1 MTMNNVFEK
10 AIKEHIKE
18 RDEIFLKEYKGIKV
32 IRSKFVKNIVCHD
45 GTNLTMF
52 QVTCSIKAK
61 KWENNRVLFQVNIYD
76 TNGEYAENPIGVYYD
91 GEAYEI

>member
-18 RDEIFLKEYKGIKV
+18 RNETFLNEYKGIKV
-32 IRSKFVKNIVCHD
+32 IHSKFVEHIKCYD
-45 GTNLTMF
+45 GTNFLKF

-61 KWENNRVLFQVNIYD
+61 KWENNRVLFQVNVYD
-76 TNGEYAENPIGVYYD
+76 TNGECPLNNIGVYFD
-91 GEAYEI
+91 GEAYES